1 MANAVVFDFDGTIAD
16 TESLEFST
24 WSAEFALRG
33 VRLELSEWIQCV
45 GGGDWNVLEH
55 LESLAGPLDSVAVM
69 ASRRARFEAEAQGLT
84 PRPGVH
90 ELLALLRE
98 SGTPLGVAS
107 SSRSLWVCGYLEQ
120 FGLRDAFQAVVTRD
134 HVQRVKPAP
143 DLFRLA
149 AQRLGIAIEECVAI
163 EDSPN
168 GVAAAKAAGMRVVAF
183 PNPVTESFDLSAADL
198 VVSSLGDPRVVELL
212 ALA

>member
-1 MANAVVFDFDGTIAD
+1 MANAVVFDFDGTITD

-24 WSAEFALRG
+24 WSAEFASHG

-45 GGGDWNVLEH
+45 GGGEWDVLEH
-55 LESLAGPLDSVAVM
+55 LESLAGPLDSIAVM
-69 ASRRARFEAEAQGLT
+69 ASRGARYAAEAEGLA
-84 PRPGVH
+84 PRPGVR
-90 ELLALLRE
+90 ELLALLGER
-98 SGTPLGVAS
+98 GTPMAVAS
-107 SSRSLWVCGYLEQ
+107 SSRVSWVCGYLEQ
-120 FGLRDAFQAVVTRD
+120 FGLCGAFQAVVTRD
-134 HVQRVKPAP
+134 HVRRVKPAP
-143 DLFRLA
+143 DLFLLA
-149 AQRLGIAIEECVAI
+149 AQHLGIATEECVAI

-198 VVSSLGDPRVVELL
+198 VISSLGDPRLVELL